1 MIHFQV
7 GIEKIKG
14 GNIHLYFEQVGKC
27 VRNMPCFEGQ
37 VGICNQLKRI
47 IMETNR
53 EREIRLAEFVH
64 KQRQSLPHSIEDD
77 ELDKLSGVS
86 VDEIRDM
93 NEETENFWKRG
104 DE

>member
-1 MIHFQV
+1 MAYICCY
-7 GIEKIKG
+7 KIVK
-14 GNIHLYFEQVGKC
+14 
-27 VRNMPCFEGQ
+27 
-37 VGICNQLKRI
+37 

-77 ELDKLSGVS
+77 ELDKLSRQSGFS
-86 VDEIRDM
+86 ADEIRDM
-93 NEETENFWKRG
+93 NEETENFWKRD